1 MNEIP
6 SSLYSNHKLEH
17 ELIALAMLSCQSPE
31 ELLKIFL
38 TSLGSRLNASRIVIY
53 QMLNTQKGHILV
65 EAISPDVQSIKDRI
79 YSIHYLG
86 INSVTNVGCDRTF
99 ICPDVTQIDAD
110 VSIHQQWQ
118 ETQVKAMMSAPIRLD
133 LLSHNNIWGWA
144 LVQSHHPKQWELEES
159 HLLFDLAQ
167 VLGQCL
173 QNWELKLQFPH
184 LYDANQQNL
193 QQTIEKAEFWAKRTE
208 LIEEGNSVD
217 PLEKNFYSEEIT
229 LASNFLIVDD
239 QENLSLDR
247 MHYKKSDNPLDH
259 AVNIAMEKLEQKIIE
274 QSFPLSPYSFA
285 NRNKPYRSEVF
296 KYEIDLESQ
305 TLEDILENK
314 SQYNVQSQ
322 YQGESQHESQRK
334 IEYLQQKVSELVEGL
349 QQKLHEISILQY
361 QVQQISEAQ
370 QEIRQLLNG
379 LLIPKSP

>member
-6 SSLYSNHKLEH
+6 SSLYSNLKLEH

-38 TSLGSRLNASRIVIY
+38 TSLGSKLNASRIVIY
-53 QMLNTQKGHILV
+53 QMLNTQQGYILV

-79 YSIHYLG
+79 YSINYLG

-99 ICPDVTQIDAD
+99 ICHDVTQIDAN

-118 ETQVKAMMSAPIRLD
+118 ETQVKAMMAAPIRLD

-184 LYDANQQNL
+184 LYDASQQNL

-208 LIEEGNSVD
+208 LIEESNAVD

-229 LASNFLIVDD
+229 LASNFLIFDD

-247 MHYKKSDNPLDH
+247 MNYKKLDNSLDH

-274 QSFPLSPYSFA
+274 QNFPTSPYSFA
-285 NRNKPYRSEVF
+285 NRNKLYRAEVS

-305 TLEDILENK
+305 TLEDVLECK
-314 SQYNVQSQ
+314 SQYSVQSQ
-322 YQGESQHESQRK
+322 YQSESQRK

-370 QEIRQLLNG
+370 QEIRQLLKG
-379 LLIPKSP
+379 LLTPKSP